1 MAEYFYKD
9 GEDYKKVDDTLLPQ
23 SEVDKVVETRLER
36 QKKSLT
42 AQFADYDTLKEKA
55 GKVDTIAKEW
65 ETKLKEAGDK
75 ATTLEGELGKAKL
88 ETEKVKVIHEF
99 KLSDELSEF
108 VTGDTA
114 DELRERAEKLSK
126 GIGISGGKV
135 VIKKGGKP
143 GEKATDSKKIAK
155 SLFGAKE

>member
-9 GEDYKKVDDTLLPQ
+9 GDEFKKVDDTLLPQ

-55 GKVDTIAKEW
+55 GKVDTISKEW
-65 ETKLKEAGDK
+65 ETKLGEKD
-75 ATTLEGELGKAKL
+75 TTIGELQGKLKSATL

-108 VTGDTA
+108 VTGETA
-114 DELRERAEKLSK
+114 EEMRERAEKLSK
-126 GIGISGGKV
+126 GLPGGKV
-135 VIKKGGKP
+135 VIKKDGKP
-143 GEKATDSKKIAK
+143 EGKDTDSKKIAK
-155 SLFGAKE
+155 SLFGSKE

>member
-9 GEDYKKVDDTLLPQ
+9 GDEYKKVEDTLHTQ
-23 SEVDKVVETRLER
+23 ADIDKVVESRLER
-36 QKKSLT
+36 QKK
-42 AQFADYDTLKEKA
+42 QFADYDDLKEKA
-55 GKVDTIAKEW
+55 GKVDSISKEW

-126 GIGISGGKV
+126 GIGTGGKV
-135 VIKKGGKP
+135 VIKKDPKP
-143 GEKATDSKKIAK
+143 GENATDSKKIAK

>member
-9 GEDYKKVDDTLLPQ
+9 GDEYKKVDNTLLTQ
-23 SEVDKVVETRLER
+23 DDVDKVVETRLER
-36 QKKSLT
+36 QKK
-42 AQFADYDTLKEKA
+42 QFADYDTLKEKA
-55 GKVDTIAKEW
+55 GRVDTITKEW
-65 ETKLKEAGDK
+65 ETKLKEAGEK
-75 ATTLEGELGKAKL
+75 HTTLEGELGKAKL

-126 GIGISGGKV
+126 GIGTSGGKV
-135 VIKKGGKP
+135 VINKDPKP
-143 GEKATDSKKIAK
+143 GEKQTDSKKIAK
-155 SLFGAKE
+155 SLFGSKE

>member
-23 SEVDKVVETRLER
+23 SEVDKVVESRLER
-36 QKKSLT
+36 QKK
-42 AQFADYDTLKEKA
+42 QFADYETLKEKA
-55 GKVDTIAKEW
+55 AKVDTINKDW
-65 ETKLKEAGDK
+65 ETKLGEKDTAI
-75 ATTLEGELGKAKL
+75 GELQGKLKSAAL

-126 GIGISGGKV
+126 GIGVSGGKV
-135 VIKKGGKP
+135 VIKKDGKP
-143 GEKATDSKKIAK
+143 GEKTTDSKTIAK